1 VSRWRPGRPGLRRGE
16 FVASG
21 YCSLVRRFK
30 SSAESH
36 YSNAAYLRFKFGN
49 VVRVGEFSLEF
60 RHGTR
65 AEGGKEFD
73 DESEKEK
80 QMSEA
85 KLIVIYPRPTNIEA
99 FEKIYLEEHVPL
111 AVAKLIGKTKIVA
124 TKITS
129 SPQGT
134 PPFYRL
140 AEIHFP
146 SKAALEAC
154 AATLGAQEALAHA
167 VKISTGGTPLF

>member
-1 VSRWRPGRPGLRRGE
+1 LSGKKLKKLKKRTGE
-16 FVASG
+16 I
-21 YCSLVRRFK
+21 
-30 SSAESH
+30 
-36 YSNAAYLRFKFGN
+36 
-49 VVRVGEFSLEF
+49 
-60 RHGTR
+60 
-65 AEGGKEFD
+65 
-73 DESEKEK
+73 

-85 KLIVIYPRPTNIEA
+85 KLMVLYPRPKDVEA

-111 AVAKLIGKTKIVA
+111 AVAKLFGKTRIVA

-134 PPFYRL
+134 PPFYRI

-154 AATLGAQEALAHA
+154 AATPGAQEALTHA
-167 VKISTGGTPLF
+167 AKISTGGMPLFLIAEEETFTFGQTASA